1 MNPLRRINSLSISE
15 TRWLA
20 YATAGAA
27 SALGVPPSAEA
38 EIHYSGLVNIE
49 LEGHGNENHY
59 STFLPLTN
67 GASLLFTEFYFTNAS
82 AYFLITGAQQGSAL
96 ALYTSINTRVL
107 QKLQKGDPIR
117 SYDCSNP
124 SVPRTSCWSRARHF
138 GSVQGFP
145 GIGGIMGYHIVGHFY
160 CYSSRSCNAGG
171 IIGFKFNTGNGPQF
185 GWARILG
192 PDVFHHWRYEIK
204 EYAWADPGE
213 RIVAGQR
220 SSTELGSVSENGS
233 LGLLAAGARG
243 LELWRRVRSETAH

>member
-1 MNPLRRINSLSISE
+1 MKTLRAMKSVSLSE

-27 SALGVPPSAEA
+27 SALGVSRSAEA

-49 LEGHGNENHY
+49 LEGHFNQNHY
-59 STFLPLTN
+59 SVFLPLTN
-67 GASLLFTEFYFTNAS
+67 GASLLFTEFYSTSAR

-96 ALYTSINTRVL
+96 ALYTFVDKRVL
-107 QKLQKGDPIR
+107 QKLEKGDPIR
-117 SYDCSNP
+117 SFDNCN
-124 SVPRTSCWSRARHF
+124 PRTCFSRSRHF

-145 GIGGIMGYHIVGHFY
+145 GIGGIQGYGIVGHFF
-160 CYSSRSCNAGG
+160 CYSSLECNAGG
-171 IIGFKFNTGNGPQF
+171 IIGFKFNAGNGPQF

-192 PDVFHHWRYEIK
+192 PDAFHHYRYEIK
-204 EYAWADPGE
+204 EYAWADPRE